1 MLSSYDVSF
10 LKSLVLTVIIETLVL
25 ILIVRKFYKISS
37 KKIPTKYLIFAGI
50 FCSFSTIS
58 YLWYFLP
65 SLISD
70 WTIYVIVGELLVFLI
85 ESVVLSF
92 ILKLSIKRSL
102 LASFVCN
109 FASFF
114 IGLIISLV

>member
-1 MLSSYDVSF
+1 MLDSYDILF
-10 LKSLVLTVIIETLVL
+10 LKSLVLTIVIETLVL
-25 ILIVRKFYKISS
+25 TVIVRKFYKINN
-37 KKIPTKYLIFAGI
+37 KKIPAKDLIFAGI

-58 YLWYFLP
+58 YLWYLLP

-70 WTIYVIVGELLVFLI
+70 WTIYVIVGELLVFLA
-85 ESVVLSF
+85 ESIMLYF
-92 ILKLSIKRSL
+92 ILKLSMKQSL

-114 IGLIISLV
+114 IGLLISLI